1 MFIDEKPKQSGK
13 LWGKLIQ
20 ATQNM
25 ADKIPNR
32 DDRGAGTQDIIMKV
46 AISPY

>member
-1 MFIDEKPKQSGK
+1 LFLLDEKPKQSGK

-25 ADKIPNR
+25 ADKIPAR
-32 DDRGAGTQDIIMKV
+32 DERGAGV
-46 AISPY
+46 

>member
-1 MFIDEKPKQSGK
+1 M
-13 LWGKLIQ
+13 Q

-32 DDRGAGTQDIIMKV
+32 DDRGAGNIANSYILQRK
-46 AISPY
+46 Y